1 MIEYILKG
9 EILMIFTYKQIAN
22 LNDTE
27 TRVYQYVIKNME
39 KVLKMSVRELAAET
53 FVSTATIV
61 RFCQKLECGGFVEF
75 KTKLK
80 MFYDKT
86 VLPDAHDEVDV
97 LLEFFQYAK
106 SSDFEKRI
114 QMFVQYIQEA
124 KTICFVGIGTSGILG
139 QYAARYFSNIG
150 YFAQSISDPYYP
162 PLVDYND
169 SHLLIVLSESGETRE
184 VIDQIRIYQSK
195 NTKILAITNKP
206 GTTIDRMVD
215 GSIYYYVKDII
226 LPQTYN
232 ISSQVP
238 VLYIIERLTRE
249 LQKSQKKSLP
259 LKPSSR
265 NLGGL

>member
-1 MIEYILKG
+1 
-9 EILMIFTYKQIAN
+9 MIFTYQQIVE

-27 TRVYQYVIKNME
+27 TNIYQYVIKNTDA
-39 KVLKMSVRELAAET
+39 VLKMKVRDLANAT

-61 RFCQKLECGGFVEF
+61 RFCQKLGCEGFTEF

-80 MFYDKT
+80 LFQEGSKI
-86 VLPDAHDEVDV
+86 PEAEDEIDV
-97 LLEFFQYAK
+97 LMEFFNYSK
-106 SSDFEKRI
+106 SDDFKKSI
-114 QMFVQYIQEA
+114 DIFVRNIQEA
-124 KTICFVGIGTSGILG
+124 KTIAFVGIGTSGILG

-150 YFAQSISDPYYP
+150 YFAYCITDPYYP
-162 PLVDYND
+162 PIVDSD
-169 SHLLIVLSESGETRE
+169 ETHLLIVLSESGETRE
-184 VIDQIRIYQSK
+184 IIDQIKMYQSK

-206 GTTIDRMVD
+206 GTTIDKMVD

-249 LQKSQKKSLP
+249 LQKNNQKSLP
-259 LKPSSR
+259 LKPSTR
-265 NLGGL
+265 NL